1 MYGPT
6 SLFEITQLYNVSEL
20 LRYNPAVSKRN
31 GVVGRPGTIIPK
43 IPNER
48 ESVPKTINI
57 GFQKRIYILS
67 E

>member
-1 MYGPT
+1 
-6 SLFEITQLYNVSEL
+6 
-20 LRYNPAVSKRN
+20 
-31 GVVGRPGTIIPK
+31 VGRPGTIIPK